1 MNELHTELISD
12 NNFEPKEGQRDL
24 VCSNIESLR
33 CPSFGNQEINEE
45 IFTEEELENI
55 SGLCFI
61 FKKIRGRLISE
72 GYSIENLRKQI
83 YEQKT
88 TR

>member
-1 MNELHTELISD
+1 MDKLHSRLISD
-12 NNFEPKEGQRDL
+12 NNFEPREGQRDL
-24 VCSNIESLR
+24 LCSNNESLR
-33 CPSFGNQEINEE
+33 CPSFGLQELKEN
-45 IFTEEELENI
+45 IFSEEELENI

-61 FKKIRGRLISE
+61 LKKIRGRLISE
-72 GYSIENLRKQI
+72 GYSMENLRKQI